1 MGAQL
6 EPARPPPATA
16 AAVPTTQT
24 SAATSTSRVST
35 PRIFVHRVGRVPPLN
50 RNRDRVTLARMRPAA
65 ERRWLILAIV
75 GAAFFMT
82 ILDVAIVNV
91 ALPSVERDLK
101 VDETTVQWVLI
112 AYAITFGGFLLL
124 GGRMADLLG
133 RKRVFLGGLVLFT
146 AASLVCGLAN
156 EIGVLIGARAVQGI
170 GAAIISPAALSIVTT
185 TFEEGAERN
194 KALGIWG
201 ALGGSGAAA
210 GVLFGGIIVKYLGWE
225 WIFFVNVPVGAL
237 VFGLAPPFVPESRA
251 DLGHRRF
258 DLAGAVTVTGGLAL
272 LVYAISKAPDVGWSS
287 ARTILLLLLSV
298 AILATFVLIEL
309 RSRSPLMPF
318 RIFRI
323 RSLLAANVVG
333 FLLGAVIFANF
344 LVLTLYVQQVLG
356 WSALKT
362 GVTFLAT
369 AGTTVIWAGV
379 AQALTTRFGPRPVI
393 VAGLLVLA
401 SSMLWYT
408 QLSVH
413 GHFWPNLLPPY
424 LIFALGLAFSF
435 VPVTIA
441 ALAQVE
447 AADAGLAS
455 GLINTNQ
462 QIGGAIGVA
471 IASTIFNSY
480 VNSNLKP
487 TVSSGGSVEQVF
499 TTGYQ
504 HAFWA
509 LIALALLGAL
519 LAFVMLRGTKE
530 SVAAE
535 APQTA

>member
-1 MGAQL
+1 MNQ
-6 EPARPPPATA
+6 
-16 AAVPTTQT
+16 
-24 SAATSTSRVST
+24 S
-35 PRIFVHRVGRVPPLN
+35 
-50 RNRDRVTLARMRPAA
+50 
-65 ERRWLILAIV
+65 RRWLTLAIV

-82 ILDVAIVNV
+82 VLDVAIVNV
-91 ALPSVERDLK
+91 ALPSIEEDLK
-101 VDETTVQWVLI
+101 VTETTVQWVLI

-133 RKRVFLGGLVLFT
+133 RKRIFLVGLTLFT
-146 AASLVCGLAN
+146 LASLVCGLAN
-156 EIGVLIGARAVQGI
+156 SIGLLIGARAVQGI

-185 TFEEGAERN
+185 TFREGPERN

-210 GVLFGGIIVKYLGWE
+210 GVLFGGIITKYLGWE
-225 WIFFVNVPVGAL
+225 WIFYVNVPVGAL
-237 VFGLAPPFVPESRA
+237 VFGLALPFVPESRA

-258 DLAGAVTVTGGLAL
+258 DAAGAITVTGGLAL
-272 LVYAISKAPDVGWSS
+272 LVYAISKAPDVGWTS

-379 AQALTTRFGPRPVI
+379 AQALVTRLGPRPVMTS
-393 VAGLLVLA
+393 GLAVLA
-401 SSMLWYT
+401 LTVLGYT
-408 QLSVH
+408 RLPVD
-413 GHFWPNLLPPY
+413 GHYWPDLLPFY
-424 LIFALGLAFSF
+424 IAFAFGLAFAF
-435 VPVTIA
+435 IPVTIA
-441 ALAQVE
+441 AFIGVSPRQ
-447 AADAGLAS
+447 AGLAS
-455 GLINTNQ
+455 GLLNTSQ

-471 IASTIFNSY
+471 VTSTIF
-480 VNSNLKP
+480 
-487 TVSSGGSVEQVF
+487 VSQAKAGHFTPQAFTSG
-499 TTGYQ
+499 Y
-504 HAFWA
+504 HWAFAA
-509 LIALALLGAL
+509 LVGFAGVGAVA
-519 LAFVMLRGTKE
+519 AFVFFRGAH
-530 SVAAE
+530 VE
-535 APQTA
+535 APEA